1 MERRKTHRSLPSYG
15 VKRPAAANLF
25 ASFFCGLGF
34 SIALSLASPHLAIA
48 EKSPTADTLLS
59 STAQA
64 KTSASALLTLRG
76 IVEKGETVLSIF
88 RQAGIDISQVMAL
101 YQAVREVYDLH
112 RLDIG
117 QPYHIHFSPEGQLQT
132 FIYDIDAQKRLEAVR
147 QDQTFTG
154 RIELI
159 PYKPRERVIAGDITD
174 TIYAAL
180 TAQGESARLINDFSE
195 IFAWSIDFATDLQ
208 PSDSYRLLVEE
219 HQHEGQSP
227 QYHRILAA
235 ELVNRN
241 RAMQTVYYQHDKIE
255 GYYQPDGRSMR
266 GMFLRSPLR
275 YTRISSGYSQRRL
288 HPILKHY
295 RPHRGIDF
303 AAPVGT
309 PVHSI
314 GDGKIV
320 WIGRKG
326 PNGNMIKIQHNE
338 TYASYYLHLA
348 RYAKDVHAGA
358 RVQQGQVIGYVGST
372 GLSTGPH
379 LDFRMTKN
387 GEYINPLQPQNLSA
401 PPLPEMVLAQFR
413 LYSKDI
419 LKKLDQV
426 QRAMQPD
433 ANPDWQKSDAGS
445 KTVSA
450 TVSAQLSEEPV
461 AVHATYQASSGDWR
475 AAQIGTTPE
484 PRSDQLLAL
493 SRQPSNPEVA
503 SKLERRVSLPLQP
516 RLEQQPEILDQTP
529 NSGLTQR
536 VVDLMRHH
544 FPNGGAFPLRVWVN
558 KGSKE
563 MYTEGENLLVHVL
576 SEQNAHLQM
585 DYYQADGQV
594 VHLLPHPL
602 DNNQVEAGEI
612 FSWGKPDNTF
622 QFKVVPPFG
631 VEMLAVV
638 ASRSPLDAS
647 QGGPTIELATQYLE
661 RLGKRL
667 ETYKAQGHAAIA
679 HVRIRTRQSP

>member
-1 MERRKTHRSLPSYG
+1 MERRKTHRSLQSYG
-15 VKRPAAANLF
+15 VKRPAAAYLL
-25 ASFFCGLGF
+25 ASFFCVLEF
-34 SIALSLASPHLAIA
+34 SIALNLSSPHIAIA
-48 EKSPTADTLLS
+48 EKSPTALPLTS
-59 STAQA
+59 PAAQA
-64 KTSASALLTLRG
+64 KPPASTLLTLHG
-76 IVEKGETVLSIF
+76 IVEKGETALSIF
-88 RQAGIDISQVMAL
+88 RQAGIDTSQVMAL

-117 QPYHIHFSPEGQLQT
+117 QPYHIHFSPEGQLQAFT
-132 FIYDIDAQKRLEAVR
+132 YDIDTQKRLEAVR

-159 PYKPRERVIAGDITD
+159 PYNRRERVIAGHITD

-180 TAQGESARLINDFSE
+180 TAQGESARLINDFAE
-195 IFAWSIDFATDLQ
+195 IFAWAIDFATDLR
-208 PSDSYRLLVEE
+208 PGDSYRLLVEE
-219 HQHEGQSP
+219 HQHEDQSP

-241 RAMQTVYYQHDKIE
+241 RAMQTVYYQHDQIE

-275 YTRISSGYSQRRL
+275 YTRISSGYSHRRL

-320 WIGRKG
+320 WVGRKG
-326 PNGNMIKIQHNE
+326 PNGKMIKIQHNK

-348 RYAKDVHAGA
+348 RYAKEVRAGA

-387 GEYINPLQPQNLSA
+387 GEYINPLKPQNHSA
-401 PPLPEMVLAQFR
+401 PPLPEVVLAQFR
-413 LYSKDI
+413 LYSKSI

-433 ANPDWQKSDAGS
+433 ASPDWQKSDAGS
-445 KTVSA
+445 NAVSA
-450 TVSAQLSEEPV
+450 TVAAQFSEEPV
-461 AVHATYQASSGDWR
+461 AVHATYQAPNGDRR
-475 AAQIGTTPE
+475 AAQIETAPE
-484 PRSDQLLAL
+484 PRSDRLLAL
-493 SRQPSNPEVA
+493 SHPPSNPEVP
-503 SKLERRVSLPLQP
+503 SKLARRLSLPLQP
-516 RLEQQPEILDQTP
+516 RPEQQPETLRQAP
-529 NSGLTQR
+529 NSGLTRR
-536 VVDLMRHH
+536 VVDLMRQH

-558 KGSKE
+558 KGSEE
-563 MYTEGENLLVHVL
+563 MYAEGEHLLVHVW
-576 SEQNAHLQM
+576 SEQSAHLQM

-602 DNNQVEAGEI
+602 DHNRVEAGEI
-612 FSWGKPDNTF
+612 FSWGQPGNTF
-622 QFKVVPPFG
+622 QFTVVPPFG
-631 VEMLAVV
+631 VEMLTVV
-638 ASRSPLDAS
+638 ASRSPLDTS
-647 QGGPTIELATQYLE
+647 QGGPHVEPAARYLE

-667 ETYKAQGHAAIA
+667 EAYKAEGNAAIA
-679 HVRIRTRQSP
+679 HIRIWTRKSP

>member
-1 MERRKTHRSLPSYG
+1 MERRKTHWPLQSYG
-15 VKRPAAANLF
+15 VKLPAAADLL

-34 SIALSLASPHLAIA
+34 SIALSLSSPHIAIA

-64 KTSASALLTLRG
+64 KMSASTLLTLRG

-88 RQAGIDISQVMAL
+88 RQAGVDTSQVMAL

-117 QPYHIHFSPEGQLQT
+117 QPYHIHFSPEGQLQA
-132 FIYDIDAQKRLEAVR
+132 FIYDIDTQKRLEAVR

-159 PYKPRERVIAGDITD
+159 PYKRRERVIAGDITD

-180 TAQGESARLINDFSE
+180 TAQGESARLINDFAE

-208 PSDSYRLLVEE
+208 PGDSYRLLVEE

-227 QYHRILAA
+227 HYHHILAA

-275 YTRISSGYSQRRL
+275 YTRISSGYSQRRF

-320 WIGRKG
+320 WVGRKG
-326 PNGNMIKIQHNE
+326 PNGKMIKIQHNK
-338 TYASYYLHLA
+338 TYVSYYLHLA
-348 RYAKDVHAGA
+348 RYATDVRVGA

-387 GEYINPLQPQNLSA
+387 GEYINPLQPQNLLA

-413 LYSKDI
+413 LYSKGI

-445 KTVSA
+445 HTVSA
-450 TVSAQLSEEPV
+450 TISAQLSEEPV

-475 AAQIGTTPE
+475 AAQIGITPE

-503 SKLERRVSLPLQP
+503 SKLERRLSPPPQP
-516 RLEQQPEILDQTP
+516 RPEQQPETLRQAP
-529 NSGLTQR
+529 NSALTQR

-544 FPNGGAFPLRVWVN
+544 FPNGGAFPLRLWVN
-558 KGSKE
+558 KGSEE
-563 MYTEGENLLVHVL
+563 MYTEGENLLVHVW

-602 DNNQVEAGEI
+602 DNNRVDGGEI
-612 FSWGKPDNTF
+612 FSWGKPGNTF

-631 VEMLAVV
+631 VEMLTVV

-647 QGGPTIELATQYLE
+647 QGGPTIEPAAQYLE

-667 ETYKAQGHAAIA
+667 EAYKAQGHAAIA
-679 HVRIRTRQSP
+679 HVRIRTRKSP